1 MQKKATEKYKNGRW
15 HSSKLGVCQWRKRK
29 CATWSHEKKDD
40 KGVKIKKEGRWTVR
54 KVTLGN
60 RNCRAGSMALLELGM
75 LTAGRGKALLRR
87 FEIGH
92 AEGREL
98 SRAD

>member
-1 MQKKATEKYKNGRW
+1 
-15 HSSKLGVCQWRKRK
+15 
-29 CATWSHEKKDD
+29 
-40 KGVKIKKEGRWTVR
+40 
-54 KVTLGN
+54 
-60 RNCRAGSMALLELGM
+60 MALLELGM